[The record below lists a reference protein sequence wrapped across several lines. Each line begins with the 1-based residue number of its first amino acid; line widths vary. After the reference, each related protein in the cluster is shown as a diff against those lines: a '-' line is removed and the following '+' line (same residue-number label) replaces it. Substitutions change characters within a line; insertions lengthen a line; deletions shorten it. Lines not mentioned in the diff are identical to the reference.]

1 MKIHSLFFFV
11 FGIFQ
16 IQGFIFPPQKYRKLR
31 IFEPEH
37 SSPKE
42 TNCILFFTGGSNAI
56 SPSIYS
62 DFFKSCNEKNIAVYI
77 PCFQYKHVA
86 CLIRILHNK
95 YKKVIAIGH
104 SSGCTTLLNQI
115 QNQEYIQDV
124 VLMDPV
130 NTNIFKKETFSIPYV
145 KTLFFIHAAKSYK
158 INHDPYGLPFIPFLK
173 INKHQLDGQNIS
185 RIIEITETNYGHS
198 DILNPIFSNI
208 MHFTRIT
215 VGNKNRTNAQ
225 LYGYHEQLSETILYF
240 MEEEKT
246 HCPTSLPQNI
256 WDE

>member
-1 MKIHSLFFFV
+1 MKINFVFFFAFCV
-11 FGIFQ
+11 SSL
-16 IQGFIFPPQKYRKLR
+16 QGFIFPAQKYRKLR
-31 IFEPEH
+31 IFEPEN
-37 SSPKE
+37 SISKE

-62 DFFKSCNEKNIAVYI
+62 DFFTSCNEKNIAVYI
-77 PCFQYKHVA
+77 PCFRYKHIA

-95 YKKVIAIGH
+95 YKKVIVVGH

-115 QNQEYIQDV
+115 KNQECIQDV

-130 NTNIFKKETFSIPYV
+130 NTNIFQKKEFSIPYV
-145 KTLFFIHAAKSYK
+145 KTLLFIHAYKSYK
-158 INHDPYGLPFIPFLK
+158 INQDPYGLPFIPFLK
-173 INKHQLDGQNIS
+173 ITKEQLEGENIS
-185 RIIEITETNYGHS
+185 RIIDVTATNYGHS
-198 DILNPIFSNI
+198 DILNPVFSNI

-215 VGNKNRTNAQ
+215 VGNKNRTTEQ

-246 HCPTSLPQNI
+246 RCPTSLPRNI